1 MPVAKK
7 VMTAASNLYEPLTRS
22 SLLKQQNR
30 IGVGLI
36 SVGWMG
42 RLHSRAYLAT
52 QQFFPELQQHPELVI
67 AADPDASGR
76 DHASNA
82 LGYRETTADYRELLA
97 HPDVDVVSIC
107 APNFLHH
114 EIALATAKAGKHF
127 WIEKPMGISS
137 RQSREIAQA
146 ASAAGLVTAV
156 GFNYR
161 HAPAIAEAR
170 RLIRSGALG
179 RITNV
184 QVRLLTGYAADP
196 KQVFT
201 WRYEQARAGTGV
213 LGDILSH
220 GFDLAQFLVGR
231 IASVNAVTETFI
243 KERPLPAGTSTNSF
257 NKGAA
262 SDVMRE
268 VENEDYAAT
277 LARFDSGAIGFFE
290 TTRVAVGPHAEYI
303 VEVYGTEGSLRW
315 NFERMNQLELADD
328 LRGYRTIMTDV
339 SYGEFARFQPNAG
352 PGIGFNDLK
361 TIEAALFLRSVAEQR
376 QLAPS
381 TADGWAASEIVDASV
396 RSAEA
401 GEWVAIPQ
409 VDGVTTYDA

>member
-1 MPVAKK
+1 
-7 VMTAASNLYEPLTRS
+7 MT
-22 SLLKQQNR
+22 QQNR

-52 QQFFPELQQHPELVI
+52 RQFFPELPQHPELVI
-67 AADPDASGR
+67 AADPDAGGR
-76 DHASNA
+76 EHATGA

-114 EIALATAKAGKHF
+114 EIALATAEAGKHF

-146 ASAAGLVTAV
+146 ATATGLVTAV

-161 HAPAIAEAR
+161 HAPALAEAR

-184 QVRLLTGYAADP
+184 QVRMLTDYASDP
-196 KQVFT
+196 TQVFT
-201 WRYEQARAGTGV
+201 WRYEQERAGTGV

-243 KERPLPAGTSTNSF
+243 TERPLPAGASANSF
-257 NKGAA
+257 DKGAA
-262 SDVMRE
+262 SEVMRE

-328 LRGYRTIMTDV
+328 PRGYRTIMTDT
-339 SYGEFARFQPNAG
+339 SYGEFGRFQPNSG

-401 GEWVAIPQ
+401 GAWVEIPQ
-409 VDGVTTYDA
+409 VEGVTTYDA

>member
-1 MPVAKK
+1 
-7 VMTAASNLYEPLTRS
+7 MTE
-22 SLLKQQNR
+22 QNR

-52 QQFFPELQQHPELVI
+52 RQFFPELPQHPELVI

-76 DHASNA
+76 EHAADA

-114 EIALATAKAGKHF
+114 EIGLATAAAGKPF

-137 RQSREIAQA
+137 LQSREIAQA

-161 HAPAIAEAR
+161 HAPALAEAR

-179 RITNV
+179 KVTNV
-184 QVRLLTGYAADP
+184 QVRMLTDYASDP
-196 KQVFT
+196 NQVFT
-201 WRYEQARAGTGV
+201 WRYEQERAGTGV

-231 IASVNAVTETFI
+231 IASVSAVTETFI
-243 KERPLPAGTSTNSF
+243 EERPLPAGASANSF
-257 NKGAA
+257 NKGSA
-262 SDVMRE
+262 SEVMRK

-303 VEVYGTEGSLRW
+303 VEVYGTKGSLRW

-328 LRGYRTIMTDV
+328 PRGYRTIMSDT
-339 SYGEFARFQPNAG
+339 SYGEFGRFQPNAG

-361 TIEAALFLRSVAEQR
+361 TIEAALFLRSVAEQQ

-396 RSAEA
+396 RSAESGA
-401 GEWVAIPQ
+401 WVEIPQ
-409 VDGVTTYDA
+409 VEGVTTYDA